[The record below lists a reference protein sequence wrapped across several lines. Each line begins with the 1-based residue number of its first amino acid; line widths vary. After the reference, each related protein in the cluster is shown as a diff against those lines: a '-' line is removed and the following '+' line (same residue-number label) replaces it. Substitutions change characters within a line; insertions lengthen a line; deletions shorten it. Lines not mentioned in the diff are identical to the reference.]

1 MPFPRIRKLPCD
13 IEKLIGENAPLPKFT
28 YFNPSST
35 YPYIYVRA
43 TEKTHNTE
51 INHMFIYNRQDKTMK
66 KINVPTN
73 TLKPSCGLYQGIED
87 SRIIIYQDRVWFI
100 STSTHITGSMHS
112 EMLIG
117 RFDTSVSEIEFTQYL
132 DFGGIK
138 PLKNMCPFVYKDKLC
153 VIDTYELKIYE
164 ITCETTEDES
174 KVYRPV
180 VIQTL
185 RPCTGLLPHTMRGST
200 SPIHLH
206 GNLWGCIVHE
216 HIRQAREK
224 MISLAYVSYWM
235 EFDIERGVVTSLSAP
250 FIVAQW
256 GVEFIS
262 GIEYYRD
269 RDEIELFLGVQDQVA
284 LIAKTKLY
292 HLRSG
297 Q

>member
-13 IEKLIGENAPLPKFT
+13 IERLIGENAPLPKYT
-28 YFNPSST
+28 YFNPSSS

-43 TEKTHNTE
+43 TEKTKTTE
-51 INHMFIYNRQDKTMK
+51 FNHMFIYNRKDKTMK
-66 KINVPTN
+66 KIIVPQDA
-73 TLKPSCGLYQGIED
+73 LKPSCGLYQGIED
-87 SRIIIYQDRVWFI
+87 SRLITYQGRIWFI
-100 STSTHITGSMHS
+100 STSTHITESMHS

-117 RFDTSVSEIEFTQYL
+117 RFDQSVSEIEFTQFL
-132 DFGGIK
+132 DFGMK
-138 PLKNMCPFVYKDKLC
+138 PLKNMCPFVYQNKLC

-164 ITCETTEDES
+164 IVCEKTDDG
-174 KVYRPV
+174 KDFYKPV
-180 VIQTL
+180 VLKTL
-185 RPCTGLLPHTMRGST
+185 RPCKGLPPNTMRGST

-224 MISLAYVSYWM
+224 MISLAYISYWM
-235 EFDIERGVVTSLSAP
+235 EFDIEREMVTSFSAP

-262 GIEYYRD
+262 GIEYYREK
-269 RDEIELFLGVQDQVA
+269 DEIELFLGAQDQVA
-284 LIAKTKLY
+284 LIAKTNL
-292 HLRSG
+292 HQLRTG